1 LAGAKA
7 LWLHLRRLRWIYSV
21 VKDLRR
27 GERQDKVT
35 SRGRRSIE
43 CREATDQEVCRTYII
58 QEAKKGV
65 GALMIIFMEIQP
77 VTEFGGEL

>member
-1 LAGAKA
+1 MAPLAPADVELFSCQRSEA
-7 LWLHLRRLRWIYSV
+7 
-21 VKDLRR
+21 
-27 GERQDKVT
+27 RQTARQVT
-35 SRGRRSIE
+35 SRGRKSIE